1 MTDLRDHHD
10 IAAVLVRYATGIDR
24 RDWDLFITVFAAD
37 CDLDYGEIGSWT
49 TAAAVTEFMRQSHQA
64 AGHTLHRISN
74 ISVEVDGD
82 RAVTRSYVDALIFA
96 PDNSSG
102 VNAVGF
108 YDDELVRT
116 AAGWRIARRRFTAVR
131 VAMVGAP

>member
-1 MTDLRDHHD
+1 MSEVQDHHD
-10 IAAVLVRYATGIDR
+10 ITTVLVRYATGIDR
-24 RDWDLFITVFAAD
+24 RNWDLLATVFATD
-37 CDLDYGEIGSWT
+37 CDLDYGEIGNWT

-74 ISVEVDGD
+74 VAIELNGD
-82 RAVTRSYVDALIFA
+82 RAVSRCYVDALIFA

-102 VNAVGF
+102 VNAVGC

-116 AAGWRIARRRFTAVR
+116 TAGWRIDRRRFTAVR
-131 VAMVGAP
+131 VAAVGAA